1 MVTKQEIQN
10 LLTDKTNLNGF
21 NLQDLKE
28 AVDYFPYSSSL
39 SILYLELLNSTG
51 SLKFQEELNRL
62 AIRINNRNILYNLIS
77 ERVENS
83 HDLPLIKSTEV
94 VEENYNEF
102 EPIEVKIESFD
113 DKKEEKS
120 LSEANE
126 ITEINETF
134 DQDSIDLNKKSDEL
148 EIQIQASALQ
158 SSYILENEKEFNE
171 AENSIIE
178 KKTNQEKVVE
188 AIKIQ
193 RNEYIDLNNKE
204 LSFNQWLNV
213 SINKESSFDDEKF
226 IPNIETISRPK
237 KEFYSPV
244 KKAKESLD
252 DQKMPVSETLA
263 KIFELQG
270 NFTKALFVYEQL
282 SLINPEKK
290 TYFAAQIKRIKKK
303 LI

>member
-62 AIRINNRNILYNLIS
+62 AIRINNRTILYNLIS

-171 AENSIIE
+171 SENSIIE

-193 RNEYIDLNNKE
+193 RNEDIDFNKKE

>member
-62 AIRINNRNILYNLIS
+62 AIRINNRTILYNLIS

>member
-10 LLTDKTNLNGF
+10 LLTDKSNLNGF